1 LGSQALDRIPQAALL
16 GLAQAALGS
25 PFLRV
30 PMREAGGGR
39 DGEEHAQEG
48 ARARRTLLPEVKPGG
63 DQAALGGG
71 MGALVTVGGA
81 VSKVEDELG
90 EGEEA
95 DPGPELAGVVLDIAQ
110 HE

>member
-1 LGSQALDRIPQAALL
+1 
-16 GLAQAALGS
+16 
-25 PFLRV
+25 V
-30 PMREAGGGR
+30 
-39 DGEEHAQEG
+39 
-48 ARARRTLLPEVKPGG
+48 
-63 DQAALGGG
+63 
-71 MGALVTVGGA
+71 GALVTVGGA